1 MNIRH
6 LTTSRQRRL
15 TPPIMQ
21 STASTSIRFIR
32 RLLTSFSLV
41 TNLKLI
47 TLEFFACK
55 YFFLNKKVKSSK
67 FAPRVD
73 KGFLLGYASNAHG
86 YCVFNN
92 TTNLVEI
99 AIDVT
104 FDESNGSQGHISSD
118 IAGNEK
124 SPYDA
129 IKKLAIG
136 EVRPKEKDDDEGRI
150 WMKNEVI
157 DVGAKV
163 VGDKS
168 STQANTPT

>member
-1 MNIRH
+1 
-6 LTTSRQRRL
+6 
-15 TPPIMQ
+15 
-21 STASTSIRFIR
+21 
-32 RLLTSFSLV
+32 
-41 TNLKLI
+41 
-47 TLEFFACK
+47 
-55 YFFLNKKVKSSK
+55 
-67 FAPRVD
+67 VD
-73 KGFLLGYASNAHG
+73 VGFLLGYASNAHG

-124 SPYDA
+124 SPCDA

>member
-1 MNIRH
+1 
-6 LTTSRQRRL
+6 
-15 TPPIMQ
+15 
-21 STASTSIRFIR
+21 
-32 RLLTSFSLV
+32 V
-41 TNLKLI
+41 
-47 TLEFFACK
+47 
-55 YFFLNKKVKSSK
+55 
-67 FAPRVD
+67 
-73 KGFLLGYASNAHG
+73 GFLLGYASNAHG

-124 SPYDA
+124 SPCDA